1 MVEPVA
7 VLGRRGVVRDD
18 REVRT
23 TVTAAAV
30 TAAAVL
36 VALVGCADPQPAGT
50 SRPDAADLELS
61 GPWADV
67 FAEALDESESAVER
81 EILADG
87 VVTSTELEQA
97 HDGVRRCLADSGLAV
112 DYSPDGGFE
121 LTDLD
126 GDAPDMPFERS
137 DAALQ
142 ACETRFD
149 SWVTFLFEQVRRNPE
164 RLDEGTI
171 QVRCLADAGLVDPSY
186 GRDDWEADDESGTF
200 PFDTQSEAAQS
211 CLRDPLGLWSGR

>member
-1 MVEPVA
+1 M
-7 VLGRRGVVRDD
+7 
-18 REVRT
+18 RT

-50 SRPDAADLELS
+50 SRPEAADLELS

>member
-1 MVEPVA
+1 
-7 VLGRRGVVRDD
+7 VRP
-18 REVRT
+18 
-23 TVTAAAV
+23 TVTAAAA

-36 VALVGCADPQPAGT
+36 VALIGCASPQSDGT
-50 SRPDAADLELS
+50 SRPDAAALGLS
-61 GPWADV
+61 GPWADA
-67 FAEALDESESAVER
+67 FAEALDESESDVEKA
-81 EILADG
+81 ILADG

-112 DYSPDGGFE
+112 DYFPDGGFE

-137 DAALQ
+137 DAALR

-171 QVRCLADAGLVDPSY
+171 QVKCLSDAGLVDPSY
-186 GRDDWEADDESGTF
+186 GRDDWEADDETGAF
-200 PFDTQSEAAQS
+200 PFDTQAEAAQS
-211 CLRDPLGLWSGR
+211 CLRDPLGLWSER

>member
-1 MVEPVA
+1 M
-7 VLGRRGVVRDD
+7 
-18 REVRT
+18 RT

-36 VALVGCADPQPAGT
+36 VALVGCADTQPAGT
-50 SRPDAADLELS
+50 SRPEAADLELS

>member
-1 MVEPVA
+1 M
-7 VLGRRGVVRDD
+7 
-18 REVRT
+18 RT

-149 SWVTFLFEQVRRNPE
+149 SWVTFLYEQVRRNPE